1 MKQTFNIPSG
11 CTSVTVE
18 QVDNQIITSFEPEKY
33 IPKRGDCVK
42 IKSSIDGSFVVC
54 VFSST
59 DKAGKNYNV
68 GDYICTDGILI
79 RDGGDTTFDKEFE
92 IIEKL
97 TPEEFQAEFAKLGYV
112 YDFETH
118 TASKIR
124 WRAKQGDKYFY
135 VSSGFV
141 VNSDTEDFCSFDDDC
156 YKIGNYFKTEAEAKE
171 AAGFLKQ
178 QLKQF
183 INNKK

>member
-18 QVDNQIITSFEPEKY
+18 QVGNQIITSFEPEKY
-33 IPKRGDCVK
+33 IPKTGDCVK
-42 IKSSIDGSFVVC
+42 IKSNIDDDYVVC
-54 VFSST
+54 VFYST
-59 DKAGKNYNV
+59 NERGNYCNL
-68 GDYICTDGILI
+68 GDYVGSSKYVYQDNSETA
-79 RDGGDTTFDKEFE
+79 FNEEFK

-124 WRAKQGDKYFY
+124 WRANEGEQYFY
-135 VSSGFV
+135 VSSMFEV
-141 VNSDTEDFCSFDDDC
+141 ISDTEDFFSFDDNC
-156 YKIGNYFKTEAEAKE
+156 YNTGNYFKTESEAKE
-171 AAGFLKQ
+171 AAEFLKQ